1 MDKKKF
7 ANKIKE
13 IEMPKD
19 MQQRIIKNC
28 LHFLEFWL
36 KFCYNLALNLLLLRK
51 S

>member
-19 MQQRIIKNC
+19 MQQRIIEK
-28 LHFLEFWL
+28 
-36 KFCYNLALNLLLLRK
+36 CYIETEKKKIHRK
-51 S
+51 K

>member
-19 MQQRIIKNC
+19 MQQRIIEK
-28 LHFLEFWL
+28 W
-36 KFCYNLALNLLLLRK
+36 RK
-51 S
+51 KV